1 MTEQMKTDLRRIRF
15 ELAKAFESLSTT
27 TDRRTK
33 TAVDTAYRISC
44 RACAAAGLTTLRD
57 DAARMKSARRN

>member
-15 ELAKAFESLSTT
+15 ELAKAFERLSTT
-27 TDRRTK
+27 TDRRTR

-44 RACAAAGLTTLRD
+44 RACAAARLPPLRD
-57 DAARMKSARRN
+57 DVARMKSARWN